1 MIIESSLLLKEI
13 SIFPELFLGVSLI
26 YLTLHCSFLAV
37 KNSYPLISSSVV
49 YLGFLVLLLSLCL
62 LLNDKLESQEIGSF
76 YNTIVVDYPGFLSKI
91 IVVIL
96 AGLCLLSVETYLKTQ
111 KINNFEYV
119 LLFLFSVLG
128 LFLLCSANDLI
139 TTYLAIEL
147 QSLSFYVLASFK
159 RSSTFSVNSGVKY
172 FILGSFAS
180 CLFLLGS
187 SLLYGVSGTVNFD
200 EFKDLFCFKQNCLEI
215 NTEFDEFDLLVDFLY
230 YKHVLEFLKFDL
242 LYVFLNSPELL
253 NNVSFLFEVGQE
265 SSKIDCICFLNS
277 TFDSLKNVMLNLIL
291 TFKGSELGY
300 SIFEM
305 YTFNPCVNSRL
316 MFLFCLSE
324 FSEIYLENVF
334 FSSTDG
340 LVNVT
345 VLALVLILI
354 SFFFKLSVAP
364 FHAWAPDVYEGSPS
378 SSTFFFSV
386 VPKLAIFIVML
397 RLYYF
402 SFYNLVDSW
411 RYLVCVCVVLTI
423 LTGSFGGL
431 TQKKI
436 KSLLVYSS
444 ISHMGYSLIAF
455 SSGTFESL
463 QVLFNYLVIYSFS
476 GLCIWS
482 IFVSTQLKSNF
493 LQKANKDL
501 TDLIALNKS
510 NPMLAV
516 LFTVVLFSIAGFP
529 PMVGFLVK
537 INVFLS
543 AIDSSMFFVALLS
556 ILCSVVATFYYIR
569 IIKVLYFEKTIA
581 GKLYY
586 PISSFNALLT
596 VSLFSFILFLF
607 LNPTLLFLLSHKFGL
622 LFSANIF

>member
-1 MIIESSLLLKEI
+1 M
-13 SIFPELFLGVSLI
+13 
-26 YLTLHCSFLAV
+26 
-37 KNSYPLISSSVV
+37 
-49 YLGFLVLLLSLCL
+49 
-62 LLNDKLESQEIGSF
+62 
-76 YNTIVVDYPGFLSKI
+76 
-91 IVVIL
+91 
-96 AGLCLLSVETYLKTQ
+96 
-111 KINNFEYV
+111 
-119 LLFLFSVLG
+119 
-128 LFLLCSANDLI
+128 
-139 TTYLAIEL
+139 
-147 QSLSFYVLASFK
+147 
-159 RSSTFSVNSGVKY
+159 
-172 FILGSFAS
+172 
-180 CLFLLGS
+180 
-187 SLLYGVSGTVNFD
+187 
-200 EFKDLFCFKQNCLEI
+200 
-215 NTEFDEFDLLVDFLY
+215 
-230 YKHVLEFLKFDL
+230 
-242 LYVFLNSPELL
+242 
-253 NNVSFLFEVGQE
+253 
-265 SSKIDCICFLNS
+265 
-277 TFDSLKNVMLNLIL
+277 
-291 TFKGSELGY
+291 
-300 SIFEM
+300 
-305 YTFNPCVNSRL
+305 
-316 MFLFCLSE
+316 
-324 FSEIYLENVF
+324 
-334 FSSTDG
+334 
-340 LVNVT
+340 
-345 VLALVLILI
+345 
-354 SFFFKLSVAP
+354 
-364 FHAWAPDVYEGSPS
+364 
-378 SSTFFFSV
+378 
-386 VPKLAIFIVML
+386 
-397 RLYYF
+397 
-402 SFYNLVDSW
+402 
-411 RYLVCVCVVLTI
+411 CVCVVLTI